1 MKQTAVQW
9 LLEQYLKK
17 DGLAKP
23 DVSRALEME
32 KQQIIDAYL
41 QGDEDSHYLNN
52 RDRMGEGY
60 YNETFDIK
68 EIE

>member
-17 DGLAKP
+17 DGLAKS

-32 KQQIIDAYL
+32 KQQIIDAYAL
-41 QGDEDSHYLNN
+41 GYDEL
-52 RDRMGEGY
+52 GEEY
-60 YNETFDIK
+60 YNKTFDIK
-68 EIE
+68 EIK